1 MKEREYKLYCLGCR
15 GSHPVFGAQ
24 YLEFGG
30 QTSCY
35 VIKCEDYAMVIDC
48 GTGLYEA
55 RELLSDCEI
64 VDVFLT
70 HIHYDH
76 VLGLLDFNVFPRNAR
91 VSFYAAFKNWFGAD
105 TISEFYRKPF
115 WPIQPWL
122 GPLCEIP
129 QDGTPC
135 NMGKGVVVQN
145 YPAAH
150 PDNASVF
157 LVHLGD
163 KSVAVMFDCEKADSI
178 PFDLVENCDLLLYDG
193 MYENETYAERVGW
206 GHSTWQEGCRLARE
220 ARVKKLIITHH
231 DPDFSDEEL
240 RVLELEAKE
249 MFGNSCF
256 ARAGA
261 VYDI

>member
-76 VLGLLDFNVFPRNAR
+76 VLGLLDFNVSCSL
-91 VSFYAAFKNWFGAD
+91 VSSNSFFCFSASKFSKFAF
-105 TISEFYRKPF
+105 
-115 WPIQPWL
+115 
-122 GPLCEIP
+122 
-129 QDGTPC
+129 
-135 NMGKGVVVQN
+135 
-145 YPAAH
+145 
-150 PDNASVF
+150 
-157 LVHLGD
+157 
-163 KSVAVMFDCEKADSI
+163 
-178 PFDLVENCDLLLYDG
+178 
-193 MYENETYAERVGW
+193 
-206 GHSTWQEGCRLARE
+206 ST
-220 ARVKKLIITHH
+220 
-231 DPDFSDEEL
+231 
-240 RVLELEAKE
+240 
-249 MFGNSCF
+249 
-256 ARAGA
+256 
-261 VYDI
+261 